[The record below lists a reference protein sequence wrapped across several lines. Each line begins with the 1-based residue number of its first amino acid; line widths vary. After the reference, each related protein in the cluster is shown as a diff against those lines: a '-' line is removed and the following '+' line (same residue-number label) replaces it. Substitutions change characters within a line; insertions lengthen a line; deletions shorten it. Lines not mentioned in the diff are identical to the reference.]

1 MIRDHILLS
10 KRSRRLLV
18 ILAFIILAGLACRLA
33 PLGLT
38 PWIRKWGGSFLWGC
52 LFDCMAALLTRPSHR
67 LRRFA
72 IAFIGVS
79 ASEALKL
86 LHPTLLETI
95 RQSQTGH
102 FLLGRHFD
110 WRDIAVYALGILAM
124 DIFISRTEKGRST
137 RR

>member
-1 MIRDHILLS
+1 MTRNHILPG

-52 LFDCMAALLTRPSHR
+52 LFDCMAALLTHPSHR
-67 LRRFA
+67 LRRLA
-72 IAFIGVS
+72 IAFIGAS

-86 LHPTLLETI
+86 LHPTVLETI
-95 RQSQTGH
+95 RQTQTGR
-102 FLLGRHFD
+102 FLLGSHFD
-110 WRDIAVYALGILAM
+110 WRDIAVYALGILVI
-124 DIFISRTEKGRST
+124 DIFISRTEKSRST